1 MYTRARETLHKEAA
15 GVQKITEKSVILEK
29 MAGKG
34 VF

>member
-1 MYTRARETLHKEAA
+1 MRAREVLHKEAA
-15 GVQKITEKSVILEK
+15 GVQKITEKSVVFGK